1 MTRTKIILSS
11 TAVVALVTGT
21 VAADGV
27 RYAQFSYDRNNYSVG
42 DDDINANELVG
53 EIEYQ
58 VGDVLLSG
66 AVENL
71 SADRGDL
78 DATTREISVGAGYF
92 LSPDIL
98 IGAEIGNVET
108 DTADATV
115 AGAFAQ
121 YRTDQFG
128 VGLSIRQDL
137 DAEETLYLGV
147 ATFEVSPGIDLGI
160 GLSSNTANDST
171 GYVISADYEQ
181 GPIDARVY
189 FAGNSEDDASTIG
202 ARGAYEFGSAFR
214 GTAAFENVSGGLV
227 DYTSFKIGAGY
238 EIADGAWI
246 DASIGQIDPSNG
258 ETVDT
263 LSLSI
268 SFETGG
274 PTRLDR
280 EFARDLRGD
289 ANAGSGQFRNAL
301 GALPIATP

>member
-1 MTRTKIILSS
+1 MTRTKIALTS
-11 TAVVALVTGT
+11 TAVVALVAGT

-27 RYAQFSYDRNNYSVG
+27 RYAQLAYDRNNFSVG
-42 DDDINANELVG
+42 DDDINANEFVG

-58 VGDVLLSG
+58 IGDVLLSG
-66 AVENL
+66 SVENI
-71 SADRGDL
+71 SADRADI
-78 DATTREISVGAGYF
+78 DASTREVTASAGYF

-98 IGAEIGNVET
+98 IGGEIGSVDT
-108 DTADATV
+108 DTSDATV

-128 VGLSIRQDL
+128 VSLSILQDL

-147 ATFEVSPGIDLGI
+147 AKVEVSPGIELGV
-160 GLSSNTANDST
+160 GLSNNTATDST

-181 GPIDARVY
+181 GAIDARVY

-202 ARGAYEFGSAFR
+202 ARGAYEFGNAFR
-214 GTAAFENVSGGLV
+214 GTAAFENVSGGAV
-227 DYTSFKIGAGY
+227 DYTSYKIGAGY
-238 EIADGAWI
+238 EITDGAWI

-258 ETVDT
+258 DTVDT

-268 SFETGG
+268 SFETGA

-289 ANAGSGQFRNAL
+289 ANAGTGRYTNAL
-301 GALPIATP
+301 RALPLATP